1 MQALQVCEESGTDL
15 AQRVLKE
22 TRKSKKDAASR
33 SGQSAVSLASG
44 APLEID
50 LPYHRM
56 CPGPLADSSSTH
68 EQRKKSRSWGF
79 RFGRPMCC
87 RRMNSLEL
95 VIPSFL
101 G

>member
-44 APLEID
+44 APLGID
-50 LPYHRM
+50 LPHRRM
-56 CPGPLADSSSTH
+56 CPLHGMTH
-68 EQRKKSRSWGF
+68 HAHSLRELHLQR
-79 RFGRPMCC
+79 
-87 RRMNSLEL
+87 
-95 VIPSFL
+95 
-101 G
+101 